1 MGGGK
6 SKVKFMAKTQT
17 EFLQDLV
24 ADYREARQPWPATA
38 RQIGAWAI
46 QAGYWKAP
54 IKNQIDQCA
63 QEIAAAMRVE
73 FFTDPQGREV
83 RKKHPYREIEELPDG
98 KHIQKFLWI
107 DMEDPI
113 LKHEEVEMALQY
125 GRKLI
130 VGDCKQLKTSVDSY
144 NDNNKHG
151 EYIEISFSFVDDME
165 ESEQPTVYP
174 GL

>member
-1 MGGGK
+1 MP
-6 SKVKFMAKTQT
+6 KTKT
-17 EFLQDLV
+17 EFLQDV
-24 ADYREARQPWPATA
+24 VSAYRAAGEEWPATA
-38 RQIGAWAI
+38 RQIGGWAI
-46 QAGYWKAP
+46 HQGQWKAP

-63 QEIAAAMRVE
+63 EEIAAAMRLE
-73 FFTDPQGREV
+73 YYTDPQGREV
-83 RKKHPYREIEELPDG
+83 RKKHPYRIVEELPDG
-98 KHIQKFLWI
+98 KCTQRFLWI
-107 DMEDPI
+107 DMEDPK
-113 LKHEEVEMALQY
+113 LKHDEAEMALQY

-151 EYIEISFSFVDDME
+151 KYIEISFDFAEDME

>member
-1 MGGGK
+1 
-6 SKVKFMAKTQT
+6 MAKTKT
-17 EFLQDLV
+17 EFLQNVV
-24 ADYREARQPWPATA
+24 ANYRVTGQTWPATA

-46 QAGYWKAP
+46 REGYWKAP

-63 QEIAAAMRVE
+63 QEIAGAMRQE
-73 FFTDPQGREV
+73 YFTDPQGRAV
-83 RKKHPYREIEELPDG
+83 RKKHPYRELEELPDG
-98 KHIQKFLWI
+98 KHIQQYLWI
-107 DMEDPI
+107 DMEDPS
-113 LKHEEVEMALQY
+113 LKPEEAEMALQY

-151 EYIEISFSFVDDME
+151 KYIEISFNFVDDMA